1 MTSLCHLTQCPQHH
15 HDYLGVTFA
24 PEDLGD
30 FRLKTSG
37 QLVGEKEATQGA
49 GAGARVRGRSSVREE
64 RRRRFKRELEGEG
77 EGESQPLLERVSYK
91 TDEVNIRTENL
102 MMMIMMI

>member
-1 MTSLCHLTQCPQHH
+1 M
-15 HDYLGVTFA
+15 GEFK
-24 PEDLGD
+24 
-30 FRLKTSG
+30 LKTSG
-37 QLVGEKEATQGA
+37 NLDGEKVVRPEDG
-49 GAGARVRGRSSVREE
+49 GRVRGRSSVREE